1 MPISTSDAI
10 QVTLHRKEGNSLTP
24 LHPSTNSEVVE
35 YQCATA
41 DFDGNN
47 TKSAL
52 DELFRRLG
60 VIEGEMG
67 SILPPLIAAPEI
79 LNPTSEYHI
88 PLDEPLEIRT
98 SPFTMKR
105 GEDTHAAT
113 EYRILGADK
122 RQLWSSGEDSLRLES
137 YSNLQIDKTTLPNV
151 DGTPVG
157 DSIKLQHTPDFA
169 IPFGVKPSL
178 GMAEGEDTILIWQ
191 NEYPDGLRTFDSITR
206 SIDGGETFHRT
217 TCKNSTDFVSI
228 TWAKNKFVA
237 VVESNLIYESL
248 DKGETWTKIGNSTA
262 SNSANFHNIVCID
275 NADGDGTVLVH
286 FSHGK
291 NDVSVS
297 TDGGISWEKIV
308 CPVYVKRL
316 IVAHGYVLAT
326 NASNKGAE
334 WACTKTGKSWVKVP
348 GLAGMKVA
356 VEDPVGVVGLQMSGK
371 TVYLT
376 RVSGELF
383 QTNDQ
388 PKRSFN
394 IPQTM
399 SETYEYTMCYDKAS
413 NLYMIA
419 FENFYSNDSSLKNL
433 WYREFLQEGAGSLST
448 GWVGLPLADLVGST
462 NLSDPIFVL
471 LRGQNY
477 LAFTNYGGKSSVRL
491 DVVGALLSEQLYVSA
506 RHKGEKAGWSDWSSD
521 CPFVAD
527 INNSLTEIAEKAVQ
541 KNGATF
547 FYQRDMGMTD
557 TFVVPDGVTEL
568 LVLCASGTTTYT
580 GGRAASCKISVT
592 PGETIPV
599 TVGGSGQ
606 TDVSSFG
613 SYISCSVAEVVCP
626 AGKIMEFQGANGYS
640 KSATH
645 CGGGFMFLF
654 DNEYLDFALH
664 GTSVSPTIGT
674 AQRQGLSIGWSCFNL
689 TTGFCGGRYRD
700 PQAGIIKVWWG
711 DQINE

>member
-10 QVTLHRKEGNSLTP
+10 QVTLHRNEGNSLTP

-47 TKSAL
+47 TKLAL

-79 LNPTSEYHI
+79 LNPTSGYHI
-88 PLDEPLEIRT
+88 PLDEPLEIST

-105 GEDTHAAT
+105 GEDTHAAS

-137 YSNLQIDKTTLPNV
+137 YSNLQIDKNTLPNV

-157 DSIKLQHTPDFA
+157 DSVKLQHTPDFA
-169 IPFGVKPSL
+169 IPFSVKHSL
-178 GMAEGEDTILIWQ
+178 GRAESEDTILMWQ
-191 NEYPDGLRTFDSITR
+191 NEYIYGVRTFNSITR

-217 TCKNSTDFVSI
+217 TCKDNTEFVSI

-237 VVESNLIYESL
+237 VVESNSIYESL
-248 DKGETWTKIGNSTA
+248 DKGETWTKIGNSTS
-262 SNSANFHNIVCID
+262 SNTAKNHNIVCID
-275 NADGDGTVLVH
+275 NETGEGTVLVH

-291 NDVSVS
+291 TDVSVS

-308 CPVYVKRL
+308 CPVSVHRL
-316 IVAHGYVLAT
+316 MVAHGHVLAT
-326 NASNKGAE
+326 NTNGTE

-371 TVYLT
+371 TVSLA
-376 RVSGELF
+376 RVSGDLF
-383 QTNDQ
+383 QVTDQ
-388 PKRSFN
+388 TKGSFS
-394 IPQTM
+394 IPQDMQT
-399 SETYEYTMCYDKAS
+399 TYGYDMCYDRAS

-419 FENFYSNDSSLKNL
+419 FGNSRINDSSLKNL

-448 GWVGLPLADLVGST
+448 GWVGLPLADFVGST

-477 LAFTNYGGKSSVRL
+477 LAFTNYGGKSAVRL

-547 FYQRDMGMTD
+547 FYKRDIGMTD
-557 TFVVPDGVTEL
+557 TFVVPEGVTEL
-568 LVLCASGTTTYT
+568 LVLCASGTTTYM

-592 PGETIPV
+592 PGESIPV
-599 TVGGSGQ
+599 KVGGSGQ

-626 AGKIMEFQGANGYS
+626 TGKIMEFQGANGYF
-640 KSATH
+640 KSASN

-674 AQRQGLSIGWSCFNL
+674 SSSPGLSIGWSCFNL
-689 TTGFCGGRYRD
+689 TTGFCGGRYND

>member
-1 MPISTSDAI
+1 MSISTSDAI
-10 QVTLHRKEGNSLTP
+10 QVTLHRKDGNSLTP

-47 TKSAL
+47 TKLAL

-79 LNPTSEYHI
+79 LNPTSDYHI
-88 PLDEPLEIRT
+88 TLDEPLEIRT

-105 GEDTHAAT
+105 GEDTHTAS

-137 YSNLQIDKTTLPNV
+137 YSNLQIDKNTLPNV

-157 DSIKLQHTPDFA
+157 DSVKLQHTPDLA
-169 IPFGVKPSL
+169 IPFSVNYSL
-178 GMAEGEDTILIWQ
+178 GMAESEDTILIWQ
-191 NEYPDGLRTFDSITR
+191 NEYIAGIRTFDSITR
-206 SIDGGETFHRT
+206 SVDGGKTFHRT
-217 TCKNSTDFVSI
+217 TCKNSTKFVSI

-237 VVESNLIYESL
+237 VVESNSIYESL

-262 SNSANFHNIVCID
+262 SNTAKNHSIVCID
-275 NADGDGTVLVH
+275 NAAGDGTVLVH
-286 FSHGK
+286 FSDGK

-297 TDGGISWEKIV
+297 TDGGINWEKIV
-308 CPVYVKRL
+308 CPVYVHRL
-316 IVAHGYVLAT
+316 MVAHGYVLAT
-326 NASNKGAE
+326 DGTE
-334 WACTKTGKSWVKVP
+334 WACTKTGKSWAKVP

-356 VEDPVGVVGLQMSGK
+356 VEDPVGVVGLYMKNK
-371 TVYLT
+371 TVYLS

-394 IPQTM
+394 IPLTLPT
-399 SETYEYTMCYDKAS
+399 TYKYTMCYDKAS

-419 FENFYSNDSSLKNL
+419 FENVYSNDSNLKTL
-433 WYREFLQEGAGSLST
+433 WYREFLPEDSSYYLST
-448 GWVGLPLADLVGST
+448 GWVGLPLAGLVGNT
-462 NLSDPIFVL
+462 NSYNPFFLL

-477 LAFTNYGGKSSVRL
+477 LVFGSYKNSVRL

-547 FYQRDMGMTD
+547 FYKSDRGMTD
-557 TFVVPDGVTEL
+557 TFVVPEGVTEL
-568 LVLCASGTTTYT
+568 LVLCASGVTTYR

-592 PGETIPV
+592 PGESIPV
-599 TVGGSGQ
+599 KVGGSGQ

-626 AGKIMEFQGANGYS
+626 TGKIMEFQGANGYS
-640 KSATH
+640 KATGNH
-645 CGGGFMFLF
+645 GGGFMFLF

-664 GTSVSPTIGT
+664 GTRVSPTIGT
-674 AQRQGLSIGWSCFNL
+674 SAGQGLNIGWSCFNISP
-689 TTGFCGGRYRD
+689 GFCGGVYNN
-700 PQAGIIKVWWG
+700 PHAGIIKVWWG
-711 DQINE
+711 DQING